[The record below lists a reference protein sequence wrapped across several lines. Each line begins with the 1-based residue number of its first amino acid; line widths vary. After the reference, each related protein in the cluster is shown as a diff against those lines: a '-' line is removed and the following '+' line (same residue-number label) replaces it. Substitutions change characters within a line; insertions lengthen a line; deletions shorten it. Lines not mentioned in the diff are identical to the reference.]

1 MADENTPNEPTPNE
15 VVPDPRLIVDDTTK
29 EFLDEYVGPGKKYAN
44 IGELAKGYANADKHL
59 FEVTRDAGKFK
70 TEAESLK
77 ELLMENLANP
87 TPNDGNNEPIP
98 NSNPTEP
105 TPPNQPP
112 ASEPPKEERNESVD
126 DLKARVKDAL
136 EEVKTEDKRKNNA
149 RMTEEASLKHFG
161 SKEDALKAIEAKAEE
176 LGVSPQWIANLAF
189 DSPKAYFVTMGIDPD
204 HAPKSN
210 STPAPRSDVN
220 PTSLDQRNSGVAK
233 EGSYRWYME
242 LRRTN
247 PGKFRSQEIQTAM
260 MKAAVDNPNFY
271 S

>member
-112 ASEPPKEERNESVD
+112 ASEPPKEQRNESVD
-126 DLKARVKDAL
+126 DLKARVTEAL
-136 EEVKTEDKRKNNA
+136 DEIKTEDKRKTNA
-149 RMTEEASLKHFG
+149 RTTEEASLRHFG
-161 SKEDALKAIEAKAEE
+161 SKEDALKAIEAKASE

-204 HAPKSN
+204 SAPKSN

-233 EGSYRWYME
+233 PGSYRWYQE

-247 PGKFRSQEIQTAM
+247 PGKYRSQEVQTAL
-260 MKAAVDNPNFY
+260 MKDAVDNPNFY